1 MDRCVKIWVVRP
13 ANDREIKREDKPL
26 FTSSRVHKA
35 RVLSISWYDIKAFL
49 QSMHSHQQNSR
60 LQDDLLLTHS
70 APAIM
75 KKRPLDP
82 KSKSTYIEPG
92 ELIIWRWLSV
102 DRFFPPRPGQED
114 DPVPLSTIRG
124 CSAVSK
130 LPISVSSDSNAS
142 RYLCFLL

>member
-1 MDRCVKIWVVRP
+1 MIVKL
-13 ANDREIKREDKPL
+13 NEK
-26 FTSSRVHKA
+26 TSR
-35 RVLSISWYDIKAFL
+35 FL
-49 QSMHSHQQNSR
+49 QAVACIKHAFYLFLGMTSKHFLKVRILISKIPR